1 LPRVGA
7 VGLRDDAGHSNHP
20 STGRCHSKRGGASE
34 QNCSRSVRCGWCG

>member
-20 STGRCHSKRGGASE
+20 STGRLHAQGGA
-34 QNCSRSVRCGWCG
+34 RV